1 MPEDLV
7 PRILSPAYFHHYNN
21 TQTAESKLE
30 ENKKSRSFKK
40 QAENVAEPQLV
51 LGMGPVQTSFWRLS
65 KLVPIE
71 AVTKNLRT
79 FWGKSQEEK
88 VPTDITRDESM
99 EVGQSLEIRERPDGI
114 SLTPIPDKGD
124 QNANS
129 HTAGASKPW
138 SRVPSLPS
146 YVPFGEVK
154 ILYLFSQSNS
164 DIVYDFYPLSG
175 NHWLTLSSIGVGSV
189 CFKCWV

>member
-30 ENKKSRSFKK
+30 ENSKSTSFKK
-40 QAENVAEPQLV
+40 RAENGAEPQLV

-79 FWGKSQEEK
+79 FWGKSQEDK
-88 VPTDITRDESM
+88 VSPDMADDESV

-114 SLTPIPDKGD
+114 SLTPIPDNGD

-129 HTAGASKPW
+129 NAAGASKPW
-138 SRVPSLPS
+138 GRVPSLPS

-154 ILYLFSQSNS
+154 VLSFSQSNS
-164 DIVYDFYPLSG
+164 DI
-175 NHWLTLSSIGVGSV
+175 
-189 CFKCWV
+189 